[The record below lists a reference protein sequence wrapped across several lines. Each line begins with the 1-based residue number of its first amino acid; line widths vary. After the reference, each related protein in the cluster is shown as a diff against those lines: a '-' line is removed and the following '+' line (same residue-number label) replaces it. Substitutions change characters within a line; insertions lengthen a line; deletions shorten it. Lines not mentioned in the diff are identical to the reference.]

1 MKREILY
8 KAIRLDNGEWVEG
21 SVTIDCNGNATIWHP
36 LKTPL
41 GGFQRFDV
49 DPDTICQYTEMDD
62 KNGTKIFECD
72 ILLETDTYC
81 GEFVTEES
89 VIKFFNGEWIAQS
102 DSSPWYTSL
111 KAIDFNISEVTGNIH
126 NKQPK

>member
-49 DPDTICQYTEMDD
+49 DPDTICQYSGRKDKHGNRVFQGDTFSEDSGNGMEEWAVSYDGRWWTIENGLGEYFDYFTEVE
-62 KNGTKIFECD
+62 IE
-72 ILLETDTYC
+72 L
-81 GEFVTEES
+81 
-89 VIKFFNGEWIAQS
+89 
-102 DSSPWYTSL
+102 
-111 KAIDFNISEVTGNIH
+111 SEVTGNIN
-126 NKQPK
+126 NKQTK